1 MLSVRGSEAA
11 LYTLYGFAAF
21 FMVFWAGMW
30 LIHVIALVAGR
41 WKLHRQKFL
50 KLPIRET
57 PLPGVSIIKPLVGV
71 DSNLFSNLE
80 TFFHLDYPLY
90 ELLFCVEDPK
100 DPVLQLVTKLMDK
113 YPGVDAQLFVGGKG
127 VGVNPK
133 INNMQP
139 AYEAAKHELILIS
152 DSGIRMN
159 EDTLLDMVNYM
170 GERVGL
176 VHQMP
181 FTCDRSG
188 FAACYEKIF
197 FGTVQSRMY
206 LAADLLRINCHTGMS
221 ALIKKALLDEVGGLK
236 TFGVYLAEDFF
247 YAKSLTDRGWKITV
261 SSQPAMQ
268 NSGHCEMQSFQAR
281 LRRWAKLRVAML
293 PSIIVFEPLSEC
305 LVLGACAS
313 WAAALLFDWDS
324 LLFYVVHVFL
334 WFVFDWTLLCLVQ
347 NGPLPF
353 NALEFLIGWILC
365 EATRPYLFVQ
375 AVLDPLIQWRSR
387 VYRLK
392 WGGLAEEVK
401 AKVKY

>member
-1 MLSVRGSEAA
+1 MMLWSTNDVA
-11 LYTLYGFAAF
+11 LVVIYGFASI
-21 FMVFWAGMW
+21 FMLVWIVMW
-30 LIHVIALVAGR
+30 LIHITALIAGR
-41 WKLHRQKFL
+41 WKLHRKFA
-50 KLPIRET
+50 KVPTCET

-80 TFFHLDYPLY
+80 TFFHLDYPIY
-90 ELLFCVEDPK
+90 ELLFCIEDPQ
-100 DPVLQLVTKLMDK
+100 DPVLQLVSKLIEK
-113 YPGVDAQLFVGGKG
+113 YPTVDAKMFVGGKG

-139 AYEAAKHELILIS
+139 AYEASKHELILIS

-159 EDTLLDMVNYM
+159 DDTLLDMVNYM
-170 GERVGL
+170 TEKVGL

-188 FAACYEKIF
+188 FAAVYEKIF
-197 FGTVQSRMY
+197 FGTVQSRIY

-221 ALIKKALLDEVGGLK
+221 ALIKKALLEDVGGLK

-247 YAKSLTDRGWKITV
+247 YAKSLTDRGYKITV
-261 SSQPAMQ
+261 CSQPAMQ
-268 NSGHCEMQSFQAR
+268 NSGHCEVHSFQAR

-293 PSIIVFEPLSEC
+293 PTIIVLEPLSEC
-305 LVLGACAS
+305 IVLGACAS
-313 WAAALLFDWDS
+313 WAAAVLFELDS
-324 LLFYVVHVFL
+324 IIFYAIHLIL
-334 WFVFDWTLLCLVQ
+334 WFMFDWTLLCLVQ

-353 NALEFLIGWILC
+353 NILEFVIGWILC
-365 EATRPYLFVQ
+365 ETTRPYLFAQ
-375 AVLDPLIQWRSR
+375 AVLNPLIQWRSR

-401 AKVKY
+401 AKIKY